1 VDPEW
6 VRAFDGERLEMKC
19 PHCGFVQ
26 SDRNTECSKCRTI
39 FERDQIQSGAN
50 RKRSERSDRG
60 RRKAGKRGDF
70 FRKVVFHVE
79 PGVNP
84 FYFGGRVLVLLLLFV
99 WGWKFI
105 LTPMEANYAGNS
117 FLHFVNLPFHEA
129 GHIFFQFLGRWM
141 ASLGGTLGQL
151 LIPMVCLLVLLIKS
165 RDPFG
170 AAVTLWWLGE
180 SLLDIAPYIND
191 ARRQELLLLGG
202 VTGKEAD
209 YGYHDWEYILRE
221 AGLLRYDH
229 LLAHLADKIGA
240 LLILASLAW
249 AGYIL
254 YRQYQNLNSTH
265 LDA

>member
-1 VDPEW
+1 
-6 VRAFDGERLEMKC
+6 
-19 PHCGFVQ
+19 
-26 SDRNTECSKCRTI
+26 
-39 FERDQIQSGAN
+39 
-50 RKRSERSDRG
+50 
-60 RRKAGKRGDF
+60 
-70 FRKVVFHVE
+70 
-79 PGVNP
+79 
-84 FYFGGRVLVLLLLFV
+84 
-99 WGWKFI
+99 
-105 LTPMEANYAGNS
+105 
-117 FLHFVNLPFHEA
+117 
-129 GHIFFQFLGRWM
+129 M

-191 ARRQELLLLGG
+191 ARRQELMLLGG